1 MPSKSCFFIGHRET
15 PDTIYPALVEAVE
28 RHIREYNVTEFVVGK
43 YGNFDSLAAK
53 AILEAKERHPEIS
66 LLMLVAYHPAERPI
80 AAPKGFDS
88 TYYPPGMEN
97 VPRRLAIIRANRYM
111 VDHSDYLIAYVRHNA
126 SGASEILSYAEKQ
139 AKKRAL
145 GIENLAPQPQGLHQQ

>member
-1 MPSKSCFFIGHRET
+1 MPSKSCFLIGHSET
-15 PDTIYPALVEAVE
+15 PDAIYPALVEAVE

-43 YGNFDSLAAK
+43 YGNFDSLAAQ
-53 AILEAKERHPEIS
+53 AVINAKTRHPEIT
-66 LLMLVAYHPAERPI
+66 LLLLLPYHPAERPI
-80 AAPKGFDS
+80 STPTGFDS
-88 TYYPPGMEN
+88 TYYPPGMKK

-111 VDHSDYLIAYVRHNA
+111 VEHSDYLIAYVRHNA